1 MLDSSDVIQFWF
13 EDHTNED
20 WFGADPEFDAKVANK
35 YSHLLVKVS
44 HGEAWAWRETADGRL
59 AEIIVLDQFSRQLHR
74 GSPLAFANDAMA
86 LALAQEAVSQGFDQK
101 LPLAKRMFLYMP
113 YMHAESIIIQNEG
126 VKLFAQFGPEQ
137 LKFMNEHAET
147 IARFGRFP
155 MRNAAL
161 GRENTPEEL
170 AYIAERQG
178 KMY

>member
-1 MLDSSDVIQFWF
+1 MQSADQVISFWF
-13 EDHTNED
+13 DDHNSED
-20 WFGADPEFDAKVANK
+20 WFGAKAEFDAKV
-35 YSHLLVKVS
+35 SESFRLLLPKVA
-44 HGEAWAWRETADGRL
+44 HGEAWAWRETADGRV

-101 LPLAKRMFLYMP
+101 LPLPKRMFLYMP

-161 GRENTPEEL
+161 GRENTPDEL
-170 AYIAERQG
+170 AYITERQG